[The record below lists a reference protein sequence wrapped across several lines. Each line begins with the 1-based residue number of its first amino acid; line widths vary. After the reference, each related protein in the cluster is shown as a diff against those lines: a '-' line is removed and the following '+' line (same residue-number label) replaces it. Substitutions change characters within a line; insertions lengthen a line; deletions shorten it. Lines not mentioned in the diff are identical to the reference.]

1 MNRTDRV
8 LHNPDRSCATYS
20 FLHRACKNGKNNA
33 NLYMTAAVSGLDPP
47 QGEEVPMPRPT
58 KKKQR
63 NSRGPSRFKRS
74 EAARAARAV
83 LDAGLTVERVD
94 VDLQTGKFSVVVGK
108 GVTVPPTADDEVESW
123 LSKQQGHHANQR

>member
-1 MNRTDRV
+1 M
-8 LHNPDRSCATYS
+8 S
-20 FLHRACKNGKNNA
+20 
-33 NLYMTAAVSGLDPP
+33 
-47 QGEEVPMPRPT
+47 RPT

-94 VDLQTGKFSVVVGK
+94 VDLQTGKFSVVVGQ
-108 GVTVPPTADDEVESW
+108 GVTVPPTADGEVENW